1 MTPPNL
7 KWLSL
12 SIENPDGTDNA
23 GIEVYKGIALV
34 VWLSLVACQII
45 PTTKTNPSLSPSPAN
60 ENKQTSHATHSP
72 QMPSPIAT
80 SRLNSLTD
88 TELQTLKNSQLLD
101 GYNHLAFELLRL
113 LSKDL
118 PKDQNLVFSPLAIA
132 HFLTQR
138 HQSSSDSEQKNL
150 SKILGIEGLSQTQ
163 IQAESELLKRYLE
176 NKSNTEAHQTLF
188 LRPNTAFN
196 THWRYPFYTN
206 QTQAEPFQTA
216 GGVIKSVPFMQ
227 INPHINPKELD
238 GTKSTYFAESLDLQ
252 ALGHSLHSGFE
263 LWCIVP
269 QNKSALAWAQTG
281 FYGEWYALKSAL
293 KERTMGELSIPRW
306 QESQNHPLTPLFTQW
321 GLPTPTEAFHSAQIN
336 VNERGINTQQS
347 RATDQILG
355 IPANPIQFKLNRPF
369 VYTLHDSYTN
379 AILYMGIVNDPSLP

>member
-1 MTPPNL
+1 MKKPTRTWFFCLLLLGCQPLPPGG
-7 KWLSL
+7 
-12 SIENPDGTDNA
+12 PG
-23 GIEVYKGIALV
+23 
-34 VWLSLVACQII
+34 
-45 PTTKTNPSLSPSPAN
+45 PSGLTVSSPSSA
-60 ENKQTSHATHSP
+60 QSTATP
-72 QMPSPIAT
+72 KPIAAPL
-80 SRLNSLTD
+80 LNSLTD
-88 TELQTLKNSQLLD
+88 TELESLKNSPLLN
-101 GYNHLAFELLRL
+101 GYNHLAFELLRT

-188 LRPNTAFN
+188 LRPDTAFN

-216 GGVIKSVPFMQ
+216 GGAKKNVPFMQ
-227 INPHINPKELD
+227 INPQLNPKELD
-238 GTKSTYFAESLDLQ
+238 STKSTYFAESLDLQ

-293 KERTMGELSIPRW
+293 KERTMGELWIPRW

-321 GLPTPTEAFHSAQIN
+321 GLPTPTEAFHSAQIK